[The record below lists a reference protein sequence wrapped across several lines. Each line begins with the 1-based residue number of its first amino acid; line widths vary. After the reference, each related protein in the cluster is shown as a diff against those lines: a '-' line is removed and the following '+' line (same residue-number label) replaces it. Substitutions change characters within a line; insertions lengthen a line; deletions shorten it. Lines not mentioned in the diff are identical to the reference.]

1 MYDLIIIGGGPGGYT
16 AALESVKLNK
26 KVLIIEKKD
35 IGGVCLNRGCIPTK
49 SLLNS
54 GKLYKKSK
62 ASSKLGIDYSDIS
75 FNFKNAV
82 SWKEKSV
89 VELKSSL
96 EYLIKQKGIDV
107 IKGVAS
113 VINSNEVKVNDVIY
127 KTHFILIATGSK
139 PIIPKIPG
147 IDSEYVLT
155 SSDILD
161 LKEKPKSITIIGG
174 GVIGVEFASFF
185 NSIEVEVNLIELQKS
200 ILPTMDIRLGK
211 VLRKS
216 LKVNYYLNTEV
227 KSIDKN
233 CVTFLQNGV
242 EDNITSDVILL
253 AVGRKPNTSLG
264 NSIGLE
270 SVGYIEV
277 DKYMQTSIKNIYA
290 VGDCT
295 AKTFLAHGATKM
307 AEIAVFNMFSSRST
321 LREMN
326 FKLIPSVIYSEPE
339 VASIGLTSNEAK
351 NLDLKIIKSSY
362 YLKSNGRYLVENG
375 DENGICIVIADF
387 TSRAILGVHIVGTSV
402 SEIISLGTIAIQEK
416 FTLEKFSELIFPHP
430 TLSETIKETIF
441 FNN

>member
-62 ASSKLGIDYSDIS
+62 ASSELGIDYSDIS

-82 SWKEKSV
+82 SWKDKSV
-89 VELKSSL
+89 EELRSSL
-96 EYLIKQKGIDV
+96 ENLIKQRGIDV
-107 IKGVAS
+107 IKGLAS
-113 VINSNEVKVNDVIY
+113 VINRNEVKVHDVIY

-139 PIIPKIPG
+139 PIIPKITG

-155 SSDILD
+155 SNDILD

-185 NSIEVEVNLIELQKS
+185 NSIEVKVNLIELQKS

-211 VLRKS
+211 VLKKS

-227 KSIDKN
+227 KSIEKN
-233 CVTFLQNGV
+233 CVIFIQNG
-242 EDNITSDVILL
+242 EEGCITSDLILI
-253 AVGRKPNTSLG
+253 AVGRKPNTSFVNSLG
-264 NSIGLE
+264 LGLD
-270 SVGYIEV
+270 GYIEV

-307 AEIAVFNMFSSRST
+307 AEIAVFNMFFSRTT
-321 LREMN
+321 LREMD
-326 FKLIPSVIYSEPE
+326 FKIIPSVIYSEPE

-351 NLDLKIIKSSY
+351 SLELKIIKSSY
-362 YLKSNGRYLVENG
+362 YLKNNGRYLVENG

-387 TSRAILGVHIVGTSV
+387 TSRVILGVHIIGTSA